1 MLPAS
6 DLTAI
11 ITNLSAL
18 KLGPDIAAA
27 VLGAVLAPLYGARTL
42 RTRSRERDGRG

>member
-27 VLGAVLAPLYGARTL
+27 VLGAVLAYGARTL